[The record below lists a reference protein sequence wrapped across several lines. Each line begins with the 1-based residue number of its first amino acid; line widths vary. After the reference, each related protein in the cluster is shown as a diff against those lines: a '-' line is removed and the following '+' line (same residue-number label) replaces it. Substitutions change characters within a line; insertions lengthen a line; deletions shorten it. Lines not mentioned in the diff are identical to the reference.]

1 MLHLARSFSK
11 NINNNNDTDI
21 NAMVAMNA
29 FKDCNG
35 ADQKIKFKKHAEMGK
50 INKIL
55 FYEDTLLNEKL
66 SSSLTHNIEFMFQKM
81 VVSSYCQCILTI
93 ISIFSFILYYEL
105 TIRKYD
111 SKVILAI
118 EYISM
123 ISTIGLI
130 INIILEYII
139 ENEKYH
145 LINKLPRNIYSSD
158 YYSIAILIS
167 KIVIFI
173 FHTNPIFHST
183 ICSIFNDRN
192 RIYQEFTLNSIFG
205 AISLFRIWFV
215 FKAYV
220 MTFEYSSSRTFR
232 ICQMKNFEVDFYF
245 SIKGVLSKNP
255 IQVYSFLMLI
265 FIFFYSYNLRIFE
278 NGLNSEE
285 TDTNLDNYIVSVWC
299 VIITMT
305 TVGFGDYYPSSGIGR
320 VIGFFSC
327 ISGVFLI
334 SMLVVTIASSF
345 NLSSFEENMYDII
358 KKVELET
365 ETFKKAKIL
374 LETYVKSIKNL
385 KNDEKSKDQ
394 FKYNFLKSYN
404 DFKKVRQ
411 DLNAFNPELN
421 KVDYTLKSLDILDK
435 RIKRLDNQQENIVKL
450 LGEIGAKFG

>member
-1 MLHLARSFSK
+1 MLHLARSYSK
-11 NINNNNDTDI
+11 EINNNSSDI
-21 NAMVAMNA
+21 NTLVAINA
-29 FKDCNG
+29 FKESNG
-35 ADQKIKFKKHAEMGK
+35 ADKRREKKNIEMGK
-50 INKIL
+50 INRIL
-55 FYEDTLLNEKL
+55 FFEDTLLNEKL
-66 SSSLTHNIEFMFQKM
+66 NSNVTHNIEFMFQKM
-81 VVSSYCQCILTI
+81 VVSSYCQCILTL
-93 ISIFSFILYYEL
+93 ISLFSFILYYEL
-105 TIRKYD
+105 TIRKYK
-111 SKVILAI
+111 SNVILAT

-123 ISTIGLI
+123 ISSIGLI
-130 INIILEYII
+130 INIILEYLI

-145 LINKLPRNIYSSD
+145 LIHKLPKSIYSLD
-158 YYSIAILIS
+158 FYSIFFLLV
-167 KIVIFI
+167 KLVIFI
-173 FHTNPIFHST
+173 FHANPIFHST
-183 ICSIFNDRN
+183 ICTIFNDRN

-255 IQVYSFLMLI
+255 IQVYSFLMII

-285 TDTNLDNYIVSVWC
+285 TDTNLDNFIVSVWC

-320 VIGFFSC
+320 VIGILSC

-345 NLSSFEENMYDII
+345 NLSDFEENIYNII
-358 KKVELET
+358 KKVDLET
-365 ETFKKAKIL
+365 EKINKAKIL
-374 LETYVKSIKNL
+374 LETYVKSL
-385 KNDEKSKDQ
+385 KNIKFKEKTKDE
-394 FKYNFLKSYN
+394 FKPKFLKSFN

-411 DLNAFNPELN
+411 DLEAFNPELN
-421 KVDYTLKSLDILDK
+421 KVDYTLKSLDCLDK
-435 RIKRLDNQQENIVKL
+435 RIKKLDIQQDKIVKL
-450 LGEIGAKFG
+450 LGEISTKLS